1 MDFTAVQE
9 WDKDND
15 CTHYIKLVYNNDCTD
30 STRFGYNNDCTD
42 YIKFVCNNVN
52 QLKSHNLLG
61 CFFLEILPFLH
72 PSNYVLEFVHA
83 AGLPRSK
90 SSTST
95 RVCVNG
101 AKQPAHPHMVALSPL
116 SAFEANPK

>member
-1 MDFTAVQE
+1 MAFTAVQE

-15 CTHYIKLVYNNDCTD
+15 CTNYIKLVYNNDCA
-30 STRFGYNNDCTD
+30 D

-52 QLKSHNLLG
+52 QLKSHNLLS
-61 CFFLEILPFLH
+61 CFFLEILPFLQ

-90 SSTST
+90 SSTSI
-95 RVCVNG
+95 RVYVNG